1 MAFMIN
7 RQAPQSG
14 LANLLALRGRQGDTE
29 LVHMT
34 KPEVAAL
41 QSMGQLTVNPSTGLP
56 EAFKLKDILP
66 TLVATGANIATGGA
80 LTPLQMALA
89 AGGTSL
95 LANKGDLG
103 KAAMDGLMAFG
114 GAKLGQMLGGAQE
127 VAADAATQTASQTAT
142 QATTGVAPGGS
153 TLASNVTAQAT
164 SPQGMQLFG
173 GAKPTTTAP
182 FGTSAFGTPLPQPT
196 VAPTMKPSFVGQAFG
211 STTPTGLESNIA
223 AKVAAQEAGTAIP
236 KLATGEA
243 AKVAAVES
251 GLPATLYA
259 SGAMDVPKPP
269 ATPERQ
275 TPVVLEGREEQKIG
289 VSPEGGY
296 SQEDIEKAF
305 IQDQYG
311 TPIDPLKF
319 FEYKST
325 PAVFGY
331 AKAGGP
337 MEDATKYHG
346 PGMASGMVRGSGNG
360 DGMSDDLIFE
370 VKGGGEINKAAL
382 SEDEYIVD
390 AFTVSALGN
399 GSSDAGAKILDEFR
413 EEIRRKAYGKKKQPN
428 QIDGRKIASSYA

>member
-80 LTPLQMALA
+80 LTPLQMALT

-114 GAKLGQMLGGAQE
+114 GAKLGQMLGGAQT
-127 VAADAATQTASQTAT
+127 VAADAATQTAGQTAT
-142 QATTGVAPGGS
+142 T
-153 TLASNVTAQAT
+153 
-164 SPQGMQLFG
+164 G
-173 GAKPTTTAP
+173 GAETALSAADIAGDPGITGLQSGLSGVNVPTGP
-182 FGTSAFGTPLPQPT
+182 
-196 VAPTMKPSFVGQAFG
+196 VVKPSYVGQAFG
-211 STTPTGLESNIA
+211 ATTPTGLESNIA
-223 AKVAAQEAGTAIP
+223 AKVAAQEAGTVVP
-236 KLATGEA
+236 KLGLQEA
-243 AKVAAVES
+243 SKVAAVES

-269 ATPERQ
+269 TMPERQ
-275 TPVVLEGREEQKIG
+275 TPTVLRGREEAKVA

-319 FEYKST
+319 FEYASV

-331 AKAGGP
+331 AKVGGQ

-346 PGMASGMVRGSGNG
+346 PGMASGMVRGSDNG
-360 DGMSDDLIFE
+360 DGMSDNLIFE

-382 SEDEYIVD
+382 SKDEYIMD

>member
-66 TLVATGANIATGGA
+66 TLAAVGVGVASGGTGFFAG
-80 LTPLQMALA
+80 PLGQALA

-95 LANKGDLG
+95 AVNKGDLG
-103 KAAMDGLMAFG
+103 KAAMDGLMAYG
-114 GAKLGQMLGGAQE
+114 GAKLGQMLGGAQVPTSE
-127 VAADAATQTASQTAT
+127 AVQAEAAKQ
-142 QATTGVAPGGS
+142 
-153 TLASNVTAQAT
+153 TAQAT
-164 SPQGMQLFG
+164 AQAGAPMTAGTVPFQPATTQQL
-173 GAKPTTTAP
+173 TAQM
-182 FGTSAFGTPLPQPT
+182 T
-196 VAPTMKPSFVGQAFG
+196 KPSLASQGLQAMGGPTATVTPSQLALAGQPVPG
-211 STTPTGLESNIA
+211 GQLTGAEL
-223 AKVAAQEAGTAIP
+223 AK
-236 KLATGEA
+236 ATGA
-243 AKVAAVES
+243 RSA
-251 GLPATLYA
+251 LPLGLYA

-269 ATPERQ
+269 AMPERK
-275 TPVVLEGREEQKIG
+275 TPVVLEGRTEQKIG

-296 SQEDIEKAF
+296 SQEDIERAF

-325 PAVFGY
+325 PAVFGM
-331 AKAGGP
+331 ARAGGQ

-346 PGMASGMVRGSGNG
+346 PGMASGMVRGSGSG
-360 DGMSDDLIFE
+360 DGMSDDLMFE
-370 VKGGGEINKAAL
+370 VKGGGEIDKAAL
-382 SEDEYIVD
+382 SEDEYIID
-390 AFTVSALGN
+390 AYTVSALGN